1 MKRILIIFFLLSV
14 FVKANAQDPHFTQV
28 NRLGSMINPAVSLSE
43 NNNIQVTMLYR
54 TQWNNIAPFKT
65 QGVAFNKKVNRF
77 TFDANVLNNTAGDA
91 GFRQLYFNGG
101 LSYNYKTK
109 KNSFIG
115 GVQIGLIQHSF
126 NPLNMTFDDQY
137 IPDVGYSSGNA
148 TQEVFTNTRSI
159 RPDFNVGGLWVRTS
173 KKDKLKPFVGFALHH
188 INQPKETFLNETS
201 KTNMKSNVYGGFV
214 YPVSDQVQLQ
224 STCYFLHQGV
234 SNEFITSAIAKVN
247 LEENKGV
254 EGGIIYRSNDAFALY
269 TGYQLSNWMVGVS
282 YDINVSGLTNGNGA
296 FELTLTYQPKAKVK
310 EPKKLSTKETAKAT
324 KAIKDSI
331 ASQALLTAELA
342 NPKEAKP
349 IVVKE
354 KEQKVVK
361 GQRVQLTK
369 PLIIPDKEE
378 IVAIESKTP
387 LALATNDI
395 EENDVIKPTTKVE
408 LTAPVMKADDEE
420 ELVAI
425 NSYKEI
431 KTIIDTNTDETILPI
446 EKVELGQPVIIA
458 DRDEVVAEKAAAKT
472 VAPIATNDTEETLK
486 PIQQTALSAPLV
498 IEEREDL
505 QSNASIKEIKLVP
518 EENTSLAPVKSELVP
533 LSAPLEIAEEQ
544 IAVLDSAPE
553 LIKKNAELVIITE
566 SDDELQIAVSP
577 IVPLTAPMVEEEK
590 TVNEISANYMTFN
603 LNSTAVDQIQVIDVL
618 EPVYDS
624 LWFNK
629 DYQVTLVADSRDKEQ
644 LNLPRLKAVQN
655 VLIKKGV
662 SKDRIKLVMKD
673 DELNNGSDNYSGA
686 VYLKVQSVK

>member
-1 MKRILIIFFLLSV
+1 MKRILIIFLLLSV

-28 NRLGSMINPAVSLSE
+28 NRLGSMINPAVSLAD
-43 NNNIQVTMLYR
+43 NNNMQLTMLYR
-54 TQWNNIAPFKT
+54 TQWNNVAPFKT
-65 QGVAFNKKVNRF
+65 QGLAFNKKVNRF
-77 TFDANVLNNTAGDA
+77 TFDANVINNTAGDA
-91 GFRQLYFNGG
+91 GFKQLYFNGG

-115 GVQIGLIQHSF
+115 GLQIGIIQHSF
-126 NPLNMTFDDQY
+126 NPQNMTFDDQF
-137 IPDVGYSSGNA
+137 IPDVGYSSNNA
-148 TQEVFTNTRSI
+148 TQEVFTNTKSI
-159 RPDFNVGGLWVRTS
+159 RPDFNVGGLWVRTA
-173 KKDKLKPFVGFALHH
+173 KKEKLKPFVGFALYH
-188 INQPKETFLNETS
+188 INQAKETFLTETS
-201 KTNMKSNVYGGFV
+201 KTNMKSNIYAGFV
-214 YPVSDQVQLQ
+214 YPINDQVQLQ
-224 STCYFLHQGV
+224 TTSYFVHQGV
-234 SNEFITSAIAKVN
+234 ANEFITSAIAKVN

-254 EGGIIYRSNDAFALY
+254 EGGIIYRSNDALALY
-269 TGYQLSNWMVGVS
+269 SGYQLSNWMVGVS
-282 YDINVSGLTNGNGA
+282 YDININGLTNGNGA

-310 EPKKLSTKETAKAT
+310 EPKKLAVKENQ

-331 ASQALLTAELA
+331 ADQALLTAELV

-349 IVVKE
+349 LVVKE

-361 GQRVQLTK
+361 SQRVPLTK

-378 IVAIESKTP
+378 IAPIESKSP
-387 LALATNDI
+387 VLIATNHV
-395 EENDVIKPTTKVE
+395 EENDIIKPTTKVE
-408 LTAPVMKADDEE
+408 LTAPVMKGDDEE

-425 NSYKEI
+425 NSIKEI
-431 KTIIDTNTDETILPI
+431 KTIIDTNTDETILPTQKVVLNQPLTI
-446 EKVELGQPVIIA
+446 EDVEEVAAENIA
-458 DRDEVVAEKAAAKT
+458 IKNATPIVVSE
-472 VAPIATNDTEETLK
+472 TEETLK
-486 PIQQTALSAPLV
+486 PVEQASLSAPLV

-505 QSNASIKEIKLVP
+505 QPIASIKEIQLVA
-518 EENTSLAPVKSELVP
+518 EENIFVAPVKSELVP
-533 LSAPLEIAEEQ
+533 LSAPLEVAEEEV
-544 IAVLDSAPE
+544 AVLDSAPE

-566 SDDELQIAVSP
+566 SDDDLQIAVSP
-577 IVPLTAPMVEEEK
+577 AVPLTAPKVEEEK
-590 TVNEISANYMTFN
+590 SVSDISTNYMTFN
-603 LNSTAVDQIQVIDVL
+603 HNSAAVNQIQVIDIL

-673 DELNNGSDNYSGA
+673 NEFNTDSENYSGA

>member
-43 NNNIQVTMLYR
+43 NNNMQVTMLYR

-115 GVQIGLIQHSF
+115 GIQVGLIQHSF

-159 RPDFNVGGLWVRTS
+159 RPDFNVGGLWVRTA
-173 KKDKLKPFVGFALHH
+173 KKDKLKPFIGFALHH

-201 KTNMKSNVYGGFV
+201 KTNMKSNIYGGFV

-254 EGGIIYRSNDAFALY
+254 EGGIIYRANDALALY
-269 TGYQLSNWMVGVS
+269 TGYQFSNWMVGVS

-331 ASQALLTAELA
+331 ANQVLLTAELA

-361 GQRVQLTK
+361 GQRVLLTK

-378 IVAIESKTP
+378 IAKVESKSPVIIANSTEEVDAIK
-387 LALATNDI
+387 ALN
-395 EENDVIKPTTKVE
+395 KVE
-408 LTAPVMKADDEE
+408 LT
-420 ELVAI
+420 
-425 NSYKEI
+425 
-431 KTIIDTNTDETILPI
+431 
-446 EKVELGQPVIIA
+446 
-458 DRDEVVAEKAAAKT
+458 
-472 VAPIATNDTEETLK
+472 
-486 PIQQTALSAPLV
+486 APLV
-498 IEEREDL
+498 IEERENIATITPKHELKVIETSDNE
-505 QSNASIKEIKLVP
+505 QSIFDEKHIAITAPLVIADRDTELTAIADTKLATPITVDETEINVMPIEKISLTSPLVIEEREEISQGIASKNVQVIP
-518 EENTSLAPVKSELVP
+518 EDSIAMLPAQDEKVVLT
-533 LSAPLEIAEEQ
+533 APLEIPEQ
-544 IAVLDSAPE
+544 EIAVRDSAPE
-553 LIKKNAELVIITE
+553 LIKKNVEMVIITE
-566 SDDELQIAVSP
+566 SDDDLQIAVSP
-577 IVPLTAPMVEEEK
+577 AEPLTTPKYDAPSISDV
-590 TVNEISANYMTFN
+590 SANYMTFKQ
-603 LNSTAVDQIQVIDVL
+603 NSAVVDQIQVIDVV

-624 LWFNK
+624 LWFNSN
-629 DYQVTLVADSRDKEQ
+629 YQVTLVADSRDKEQ
-644 LNLPRLKAVQN
+644 LSLPRLKAVQN

-662 SKDRIKLVMKD
+662 SKDRIKLVLKD
-673 DELNNGSDNYSGA
+673 DTIKSEVDNYQGA